1 MKILKSYMPLL
12 LLCVTFTASSNN
24 HCDPSR
30 TELPASCL
38 TEQFAMSVLWY
49 QNAAEARA
57 AFYQG
62 YQLGKLRLE
71 QELKNK
77 SEKPRAVVLDLD
89 ETVLDD
95 SPHQA
100 WLIKNQSFLLDGWD
114 EWVDMA
120 AAEAVPGAIDFLRVA
135 DENGVTIFYLSDRK
149 QSQIDVTLKNLRRI
163 NLPQAKKEN
172 LLLKTPEMQG
182 KQSRRDAL
190 ESQYDVVLY
199 FGDNLADFIDSKGKS
214 QAERNKMM
222 EDVQQEFGKRFI
234 IFPNPMYGDWYG
246 GIIDGQFKA
255 KNKELYKLRASKL
268 TPFK

>member
-1 MKILKSYMPLL
+1 M
-12 LLCVTFTASSNN
+12 
-24 HCDPSR
+24 
-30 TELPASCL
+30 
-38 TEQFAMSVLWY
+38 
-49 QNAAEARA
+49 
-57 AFYQG
+57 
-62 YQLGKLRLE
+62 
-71 QELKNK
+71 
-77 SEKPRAVVLDLD
+77 
-89 ETVLDD
+89 
-95 SPHQA
+95 
-100 WLIKNQSFLLDGWD
+100 LDGWD

-120 AAEAVPGAIDFLRVA
+120 AAEAVPGAIDFLRFA

-149 QSQIDVTLKNLRRI
+149 QSQIDVTLKIYAALICLRR
-163 NLPQAKKEN
+163 KRKSVV
-172 LLLKTPEMQG
+172 KTPEMQG